1 MISRFTLTEVK
12 ELVYQGFETVTPER
26 WQALIKHVHKKVED
40 HYWEADGLNEEL
52 LERFIINNSSDS
64 DDSDD
69 TAGGDINDDS
79 STSFG
84 SKSSSLPTSSDEVQS
99 SIWCYFICIVYFRND
114 RVVGSNSE
122 QLTVSQADEV
132 YVCM

>member
-26 WQALIKHVHKKVED
+26 WQALIKHVQEKVED

-64 DDSDD
+64 DSDD
-69 TAGGDINDDS
+69 TADGDINDDS

-114 RVVGSNSE
+114 QVVGSNSE
-122 QLTVSQADEV
+122 QLIVSQADEV

>member
-26 WQALIKHVHKKVED
+26 WQALIKHVQEKVED

-52 LERFIINNSSDS
+52 LEQFIINNSSDS
-64 DDSDD
+64 DSDD
-69 TAGGDINDDS
+69 TADGDINNDS

-99 SIWCYFICIVYFRND
+99 SIRCYFICIAYFRND

-122 QLTVSQADEV
+122 QLIVSQADEV